1 MTPIL
6 SRFKSFGAAA
16 LIAVTLGSAAITAQ
30 PAVAQDAPPSGFT
43 LNVEPQPREAPPV
56 DPNTGEAG
64 NAGESGMTTFR
75 QGYYDE
81 EEDDFFYCLEDREI
95 TRALRDYGFERV
107 RIVRYLRGE
116 RVEVTAYWG
125 RYQYSMRVDRC
136 SGVVDR
142 VRLIR
147 RSGFGLQFNF
157 SN

>member
-1 MTPIL
+1 MTPFL
-6 SRFKSFGAAA
+6 SSFKSVAAA
-16 LIAVTLGSAAITAQ
+16 LVLALGLGAVAM
-30 PAVAQDAPPSGFT
+30 PAMAQDAPPSGFT
-43 LNVEPQPREAPPV
+43 LNVPGPTEAPPV
-56 DPNTGEAG
+56 DPNTGQAGEAG
-64 NAGESGMTTFR
+64 NAGDMSTFR

-81 EEDDFFYCLEDREI
+81 DEDDFYYCLEDREI
-95 TRALRDYGFERV
+95 IRALRDYGFERV

-136 SGVVDR
+136 TGVVDR

>member
-6 SRFKSFGAAA
+6 SRFKSFGAAV
-16 LIAVTLGSAAITAQ
+16 LIAVTLGSAVLTAA
-30 PAVAQDAPPSGFT
+30 PAVAQDQPPSGFT
-43 LNVEPQPREAPPV
+43 LNVPGGGQPQSS
-56 DPNTGEAG
+56 PNTG
-64 NAGESGMTTFR
+64 NSGESGTFR
-75 QGYYDE
+75 QGFDDDY
-81 EEDDFFYCLEDREI
+81 EDDNFYYCLEDREI
-95 TRALRDYGFERV
+95 VRALRDYGFERV

-136 SGVVDR
+136 TGVVDR

-147 RSGFGLQFNF
+147 RSGFDLQFNF